1 MNGLGALLVFAEH
14 RYYGDS
20 KPFGDQAAENM
31 WYLSTEQA
39 LADYAELIFYLKQ
52 TLSAHN
58 SPVIAFG
65 GSYGGMLAS
74 WFRMK
79 YPSAVDGAIAASA
92 PIMAFYGE
100 NPATDQYA
108 FNEIVTR
115 DATPYA
121 GAAEACSGNILKS
134 WDVIFEFATTQ
145 DGLEDLQTA
154 FKLCNT
160 PHKFLRG
167 YDIAY
172 WAESAMAYMA
182 MGNYPYPSSYMTNGD
197 GTLPP
202 FPMRVG
208 CEYLAGSYSDDYDG
222 QMELLT
228 DVGEM
233 ISIFYN
239 ATGTEVCYDLNQSV
253 NNETT
258 YDGNAWDFQW
268 CTELM
273 MPQSQNGVNDMF
285 FVEEFNLTESVQ
297 QCRASWNVTSH
308 PLWATIEWGAYNIH
322 ACSNIVFS
330 NGDYDPWMGSGV
342 TSDISESLVA
352 LVIKES
358 AHHLDLFWSNEAD
371 PESVRNARET
381 ERAYMHQWVDAA
393 MERNA
398 MRPPISYGYGYN

>member
-1 MNGLGALLVFAEH
+1 MVGALLVFAEH

-20 KPFGDQAAENM
+20 KPFGSAAADNM

-52 TLSAHN
+52 ELNANN

-79 YPSAVDGAIAASA
+79 YPSAVDGSIAASA

-100 NPATDQYA
+100 NPPTNQYA

-121 GAAEACSGNILKS
+121 GAATACSGNVLKS
-134 WDVIFEFATTQ
+134 WDIIFDFATT
-145 DGLEDLQTA
+145 DSGLQDLQTA

-160 PHKFLRG
+160 PRKFMKG
-167 YDIAY
+167 YDVAY

-197 GTLPP
+197 GTLPA

-208 CEYLAGSYSDDYDG
+208 CEFLSGSYTNDHDG
-222 QMELLT
+222 QMQLLT
-228 DVGEM
+228 DMESM

-239 ATGTEVCYDLNQSV
+239 ATQDTMCYDLNQSV

-285 FVEEFNLTESVQ
+285 FVDEFNVTQ
-297 QCRASWNVTSH
+297 QVENCRVSWNVTSK

-322 ACSNIVFS
+322 AASNIVFS
-330 NGDYDPWMGSGV
+330 NGDYDPWSGSK
-342 TSDISESLVA
+342 L
-352 LVIKES
+352 
-358 AHHLDLFWSNEAD
+358 
-371 PESVRNARET
+371 
-381 ERAYMHQWVDAA
+381 
-393 MERNA
+393 
-398 MRPPISYGYGYN
+398 